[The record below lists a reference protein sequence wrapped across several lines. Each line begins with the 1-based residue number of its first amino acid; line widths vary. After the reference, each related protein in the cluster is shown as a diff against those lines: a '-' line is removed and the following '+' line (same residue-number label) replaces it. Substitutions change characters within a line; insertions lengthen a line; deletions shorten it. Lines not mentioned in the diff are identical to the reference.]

1 MHCTIRIIDQ
11 LPAEAAY
18 LRARK
23 RETGHGRR
31 RTHMVDIH
39 APSEIN
45 CSIEIVFVPRMHL
58 NNFHVIPQATLE
70 FYLNDCALHLCDE
83 IHHEG

>member
-1 MHCTIRIIDQ
+1 
-11 LPAEAAY
+11 
-18 LRARK
+18 
-23 RETGHGRR
+23 
-31 RTHMVDIH
+31 MVDVH

-70 FYLNDCALHLCDE
+70 FYLNDCALDLCDK
-83 IHHEG
+83 IHPGG